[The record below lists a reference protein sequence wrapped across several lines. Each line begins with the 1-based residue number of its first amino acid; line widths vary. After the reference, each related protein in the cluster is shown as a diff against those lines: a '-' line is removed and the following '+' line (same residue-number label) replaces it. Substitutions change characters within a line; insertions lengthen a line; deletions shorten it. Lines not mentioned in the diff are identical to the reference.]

1 LLGYEGSVLAG
12 EQASDHCFLKVNPM
26 FTKPSKIALA
36 CAGILATISTVQ
48 AQSNSEF
55 NPVVVSASRTEQ
67 SLSDVLPSVSV
78 ITRAD
83 LDRSQAKTLADALQ
97 GEPGFEFGRNGGPG
111 GVTSIFL
118 RGSDSKNIVILV
130 DGVKTQTDNLGS
142 LQFSNVPM
150 SSVER
155 IEVLRGN
162 AGALYGESA
171 IGGVINIITKSGKD
185 DPKASALL
193 SYGSRNTSEVAV
205 GYSGEVNQ
213 TSFSLNLSRSDT
225 DGFSAK
231 KANGLNNPDKDGTSN
246 ESFVGRLSQKVSR
259 DTEFGLTTQVVRNK
273 TSFDGDSFITGSLT
287 NVDVFENNSDTLGLF
302 ASSRLSIN
310 LKSRFDVLWSSLT
323 YKDMKNGGLRP
334 SDDYAD
340 GLQKGKQTTYRFSN
354 NYDVNDSHQINFG
367 LESSDAQYELSSY
380 TNATNIRKSKAA
392 YVGTLKKFD
401 QFDIQANL
409 RRDVLDGYR
418 LNSTVNEYQKNTYL
432 LGLGYRLTNNY
443 RLTATTST
451 GFRAPAPYE
460 FVANQDLRPELNQSN
475 ELGVSYV
482 APTTNIRLVYFDT
495 KAKDAI
501 YYHPSNFSYQNMN
514 VKNNGAELSIRQL
527 FGATSLKVS
536 YTNQDPVNA
545 DINLQQARRAKEFGS
560 IDLNHQLGKY
570 QIGGLLYWSGTR
582 KDSDFSSTT
591 MSSYT
596 VLNLYAS
603 YRIDKEWV
611 ARLRVENAG
620 DTNYELASGFNTPGR
635 GVFATLQ
642 YQPK

>member
-1 LLGYEGSVLAG
+1 
-12 EQASDHCFLKVNPM
+12 
-26 FTKPSKIALA
+26 
-36 CAGILATISTVQ
+36 
-48 AQSNSEF
+48 
-55 NPVVVSASRTEQ
+55 
-67 SLSDVLPSVSV
+67 
-78 ITRAD
+78 
-83 LDRSQAKTLADALQ
+83 
-97 GEPGFEFGRNGGPG
+97 
-111 GVTSIFL
+111 
-118 RGSDSKNIVILV
+118 
-130 DGVKTQTDNLGS
+130 
-142 LQFSNVPM
+142 M

-171 IGGVINIITKSGKD
+171 IGGVINIITKSGKG

-213 TSFSLNLSRSDT
+213 TSFSLNLSRLDT

-231 KANGLNNPDKDGTSN
+231 KANGVNNPDKDGTFN
-246 ESFVGRLSQKVSR
+246 ESFVGRLSQKISK

-273 TSFDGDSFITGSLT
+273 TSFDGDSFISGSLT
-287 NVDVFENNSDTLGLF
+287 NSDVFENNSDTLGLY
-302 ASSRLSIN
+302 ATTRMGAN
-310 LKSRFDVLWSSLT
+310 LRSRFDVLWSSLT
-323 YKDMKNGGLRP
+323 YKDFKNGALRP
-334 SDDYAD
+334 SGDYAD

-354 NYDVNDSHQINFG
+354 NYDLNDSHQINFG
-367 LESSDAQYELSSY
+367 LETSDSEYELSSY

-401 QFDIQANL
+401 QFDIQSNL
-409 RRDVLDGYR
+409 RRDVLEGYR
-418 LNSTVNEYQKNTYL
+418 LNSAVNEYQKNTYL
-432 LGLGYRLTNNY
+432 FGLGYRLTSNY

-460 FVANQDLRPELNQSN
+460 FMASQSLRPELNQSN
-475 ELGVSYV
+475 EFGVNHIT
-482 APTTNIRLVYFDT
+482 PTRNIRLVYFDT

-501 YYHPSNFSYQNMN
+501 YYNPNNDSYQNMN
-514 VKNNGAELSIRQL
+514 VKNNGAELSVQQL
-527 FGATSLKVS
+527 FGSTRLKVS
-536 YTNQDPVNA
+536 YTNQNPINT

-560 IDLNHQLGKY
+560 VDLNHQLGKY

-582 KDSDFSSTT
+582 KDSDFNTTT
-591 MSSYT
+591 MASYT

-603 YRIDKEWV
+603 YRIDKEWI

-620 DTNYELASGFNTPGR
+620 DTNYELASGYNTPGR

>member
-1 LLGYEGSVLAG
+1 VLAG

-26 FTKPSKIALA
+26 FFRPSKVALA
-36 CAGILATISTVQ
+36 CAGIFATISTVQ
-48 AQSNSEF
+48 AQTNSEF

-83 LDRSQAKTLADALQ
+83 LNRSQAKTLADALQ

-142 LQFSNVPM
+142 LQFANVPM

-171 IGGVINIITKSGKD
+171 IGGVINIITKSGKG

-213 TSFSLNLSRSDT
+213 TSFSLNLSRLDT

-231 KANGLNNPDKDGTSN
+231 KANGVNNPDKDGTFN
-246 ESFVGRLSQKVSR
+246 ESFVGRLSQKISK

-273 TSFDGDSFITGSLT
+273 TSFDGASFVSGSLT
-287 NVDVFENNSDTLGLF
+287 NIDVFENNSDTLGLY
-302 ASSRLSIN
+302 ATTRLGAN
-310 LKSRFDVLWSSLT
+310 LRSRFDVLWSSLT
-323 YKDMKNGGLRP
+323 YKDMKNGALRP
-334 SDDYAD
+334 AADGED
-340 GLQKGKQTTYRFSN
+340 GLQRGKQTTYRFSN

-367 LESSDAQYELSSY
+367 LESSYAQYELSSY
-380 TNATNIRKSKAA
+380 TNATNIRESKAA
-392 YVGTLKKFD
+392 YIGTLKKFD
-401 QFDIQANL
+401 RLDLQANL

-418 LNSTVNEYQKNTYL
+418 LNSSANEYQKNTYL

-460 FVANQDLRPELNQSN
+460 FVENQSLRPELNQAN
-475 ELGVSYV
+475 EFGVNHIT
-482 APTTNIRLVYFDT
+482 PTRNIRLVYFDT

-501 YYHPSNFSYQNMN
+501 YYHPSNYSYQNMN
-514 VKNNGAELSIRQL
+514 VKNNGAELSVRQL
-527 FGATSLKVS
+527 FGPTSLKVT
-536 YTNQDPVNA
+536 YTNQNPINT

-560 IDLNHQLGKY
+560 VDLNHQLGKY
-570 QIGGLLYWSGTR
+570 QIGGLLYWSSTR
-582 KDSDFSSTT
+582 KDSDFNTTT
-591 MSSYT
+591 MASYT

-603 YRIDKEWV
+603 YRIDKEWI

-620 DTNYELASGFNTPGR
+620 DTNYELASGYNTPGR
-635 GVFATLQ
+635 GAFVTLQ